1 MEKPDDFNL
10 LDDLNNNP
18 NQFIN
23 LYKMSIDGIAAKL
36 ELSTPDDNKLIA
48 LEDYHYRAIHHCG
61 DLQINHK
68 YSILY

>member
-1 MEKPDDFNL
+1 
-10 LDDLNNNP
+10 
-18 NQFIN
+18 
-23 LYKMSIDGIAAKL
+23 MSIDGIEAKL